1 MSSDLVK
8 TKGQDINIVE
18 YSDHSILKLLVEKK
32 FLANISAKMSYVA
45 FAGLRVCFFL
55 MTTVPFLTYHISH
68 FSVPEEAQM

>member
-45 FAGLRVCFFL
+45 FAGLRVFFFL
-55 MTTVPFLTYHISH
+55 
-68 FSVPEEAQM
+68 